1 MLDTAPQCL
10 LPASPPAVPPS
21 WDEAAEAVVVRM
33 TLARAKIRDIVAAVC
48 KLRPNTS
55 KNSVISK
62 RMQLR
67 AKGVLDDS
75 TKFNSED
82 KPRRKSCDYE
92 ELERMARRKKDPMYY
107 DGQFS
112 IHRDHR
118 HGVATRADNSCR
130 WPYGDPGKPSFH
142 FCCFPK
148 IRGRPYCFAHNER
161 ATRPD
166 DSQEGR

>member
-1 MLDTAPQCL
+1 MLDTTSQHP

-21 WDEAAEAVVVRM
+21 WDEAAEDVVVRM

-55 KNSVISK
+55 KNSIISK

-67 AKGVLDDS
+67 ARGVLDDS

-82 KPRRKSCDYE
+82 KPRRKSCDFE
-92 ELERMARRKKDPMYY
+92 ELERRARRKKDPMYY
-107 DGQFS
+107 NGQFS

-118 HGVATRADNSCR
+118 HGVATKADSACC
-130 WPYGDPGKPSFH
+130 WPYGDPGKPGFH

-148 IRGRPYCFAHNER
+148 VRGRPYCFVHEER
-161 ATRPD
+161 AKGDETAPV
-166 DSQEGR
+166 GR